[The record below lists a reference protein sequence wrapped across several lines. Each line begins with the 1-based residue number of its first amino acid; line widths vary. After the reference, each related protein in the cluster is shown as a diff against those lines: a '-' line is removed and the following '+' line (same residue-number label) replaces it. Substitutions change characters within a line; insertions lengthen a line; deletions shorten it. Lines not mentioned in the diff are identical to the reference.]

1 MPKSELRKIFWFS
14 ALLGFKGC
22 SREGVVALSHPLAM
36 GTHIGYD
43 CSEKGLEGAKPWDVW
58 GRVGIEGSQHLLRF

>member
-36 GTHIGYD
+36 GTYIGYD
-43 CSEKGLEGAKPWDVW
+43 CTENGLEGGVPSHGMSGEGWEL
-58 GRVGIEGSQHLLRF
+58 RVVNIC